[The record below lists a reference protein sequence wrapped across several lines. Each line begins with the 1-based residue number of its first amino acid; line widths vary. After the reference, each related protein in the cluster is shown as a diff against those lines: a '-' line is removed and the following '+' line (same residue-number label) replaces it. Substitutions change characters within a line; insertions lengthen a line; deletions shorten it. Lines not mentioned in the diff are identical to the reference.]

1 MSNRKHSIKMHA
13 CESAFR
19 RRNSFL
25 HEANGADEAI
35 EADEVVEADGADENG
50 EINRRSD

>member
-1 MSNRKHSIKMHA
+1 MHV

-25 HEANGADEAI
+25 HEIDEADEANRTI
-35 EADEVVEADGADENG
+35 EANEASK
-50 EINRRSD
+50 INRQSR

>member
-1 MSNRKHSIKMHA
+1 MSNRKYSIKMHV

-25 HEANGADEAI
+25 HEANEADEAD
-35 EADEVVEADGADENG
+35 EATEADGADEAG
-50 EINRRSD
+50 EINRRSN

>member
-1 MSNRKHSIKMHA
+1 MHA

-25 HEANGADEAI
+25 HG
-35 EADEVVEADGADENG
+35 ADGADEADG
-50 EINRRSD
+50 ATEADGAIVADGAGEADEINRRSN